1 MAKFDVEA
9 LLAQLAA
16 IRDRASADSPRALP
30 EVSVAELRQLLKSKQ
45 MLAAAHTSKCVA
57 DLGLTQLIP
66 DLAAAFDRFLTN
78 PVKADPNCHAKNAIA
93 DALYRLNAST
103 DEVFLKGI
111 HHIQREPVWG
121 GQVDTAPKLRGTC
134 AMGLVRMHYADVM
147 TELADLLADAEI
159 PARIA
164 AARAIA
170 YSGSE
175 AGAPLLRLRSL
186 AGDEPEVIAECVI
199 ALTKLTPHSALS
211 FAARFLTASTAPLPT
226 DLTLPLAKP
235 IAQQSAQTQEL
246 TALAIGE
253 SRLPGAF
260 DLLKSWWERQANPE
274 LRTTALLSIAMLRS
288 DESIEFLL
296 SLIAKGRAL
305 DAKDAIAALRLY
317 QQDGGLWER
326 VEAAV
331 VERGEPNLLS

>member
-1 MAKFDVEA
+1 MAKFNVEA

-16 IRDRASADSPRALP
+16 LRGSASADSPHALP
-30 EVSVAELRQLLKSKQ
+30 EASITELRQLLNSKQ
-45 MLAAAHTSKCVA
+45 MLAATHTAKCVA

-78 PVKADPNCHAKNAIA
+78 PSKTDPNCHAKNAIA
-93 DALYRLNAST
+93 DALYRLNASA
-103 DEVFLKGI
+103 DEVFLRGI
-111 HHIQREPVWG
+111 RHIQLEPVWG

-134 AMGLVRMHYADVM
+134 AMGLVRMHYADMM

-170 YSGSE
+170 YSGNE

-199 ALTKLTPHSALS
+199 ALIKLTPQSALS
-211 FAARFLTASTAPLPT
+211 FAARFLTTPP
-226 DLTLPLAKP
+226 
-235 IAQQSAQTQEL
+235 AQLSAQTQEL
-246 TALAIGE
+246 LALAIGE

-260 DLLKSWWERQANPE
+260 DLLKSWWGRQANLE

-296 SLIAKGRAL
+296 SLIKKGRAL

-317 QQDGGLWER
+317 QQDKGLWER

-331 VERGEPNLLS
+331 VQRGEPNLLS